1 MMSSRGRWGAEEVKQ
16 ILSRICTPYVRSI
29 IVKKFIIS
37 DVLYGM
43 WLYGVRTQTAYKS
56 FPRRQL
62 ELPGRDIESFLHLLP
77 LQSAVLLF

>member
-1 MMSSRGRWGAEEVKQ
+1 MMMSSRGRWGAEEVKQ

-37 DVLYGM
+37 VVLYGM
-43 WLYGVRTQTAYKS
+43 YGVRTQTAYKS